1 MNRFSTQQN
10 LAFIAFWKRALHLYY
25 YIAINTCTVR
35 ALYIE
40 VLSYRDILIS
50 LHPWKCIILQF
61 STFQTFYFCE
71 VLPQVARCA
80 AVSLGWVSH
89 AKRGLWWVR
98 TTAGY
103 TRVVTPPTADSEM
116 DSAWL
121 FIRLNFCLQKCLQN
135 VHWMLEHF
143 SRFNYFETVFCLFGH
158 SGFYLMFV
166 VPLIDVFCIIYN
178 TLWKVRFKMHAFLI
192 CECF

>member
-1 MNRFSTQQN
+1 MRFILRYYRIVIFWYHYIPEKALFYSSQ
-10 LAFIAFWKRALHLYY
+10 LFKPFI
-25 YIAINTCTVR
+25 
-35 ALYIE
+35 
-40 VLSYRDILIS
+40 
-50 LHPWKCIILQF
+50 
-61 STFQTFYFCE
+61 FCE

-121 FIRLNFCLQKCLQN
+121 FIRLHFCLQKCLQN

-143 SRFNYFETVFCLFGH
+143 SRFNYFMTVVCLFGH